1 MYLRYITILL
11 LASGS
16 ATRSGLAQTV
26 TPGGIVNA
34 ASFQAPLAPGSLI
47 SIFGSNLASASLAA
61 STAPYPTNL
70 GGVSVLVNGT
80 LAAPLFAVSP
90 GQVNAQLP
98 YETPVGTAT
107 LSVNGS
113 TPVSFTVAASAPG
126 ILIASSTRVLAL
138 NQDYSINGPEHPAQ
152 AGSVIMLFGS
162 GQGAVSPPVAT

>member
-1 MYLRYITILL
+1 MSFRYFTILL
-11 LASGS
+11 LLASAS
-16 ATRSGLAQTV
+16 QSGLAQTI

-34 ASFQAPLAPGSLI
+34 ASFQAPVAPGSLI
-47 SIFGSNLASASLAA
+47 SIFGSNLAATTQAA
-61 STAPYPTNL
+61 SSAPYPTTL

-80 LAAPLFAVSP
+80 LAAPLFAVTA

-98 YETPVGTAT
+98 FETPVGTAT